1 MADFS
6 TVKVYAYTVSGQRV
20 ADADFD
26 LAEDNIDPFGIAYA
40 NDRFYV
46 ANNSDSETNKVYAYT
61 VSGQRDEDADFN
73 LVSSDPFGIIYA
85 SDRFYVVDGGDNAVY
100 AYTSAGQ

>member
-1 MADFS
+1 M
-6 TVKVYAYTVSGQRV
+6 
-20 ADADFD
+20 
-26 LAEDNIDPFGIAYA
+26 
-40 NDRFYV
+40 

-85 SDRFYVVDGGDNAVY
+85 SDRLYVVDGGDNAVY